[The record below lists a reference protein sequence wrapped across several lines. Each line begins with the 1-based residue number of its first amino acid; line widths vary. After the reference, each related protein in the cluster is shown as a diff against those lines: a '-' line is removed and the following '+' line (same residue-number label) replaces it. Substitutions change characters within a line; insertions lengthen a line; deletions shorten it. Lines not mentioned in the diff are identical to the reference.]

1 MALSLLAGIA
11 DIMPQVNKLNIL
23 QVQSTSFIHGSNEAP
38 SAVGGA
44 TGLR

>member
-1 MALSLLAGIA
+1 MPLSLLAGTA
-11 DIMPQVNKLNIL
+11 DIMPQVNKFKTL

>member
-1 MALSLLAGIA
+1 MALFSLAAIT
-11 DIMPQVNKLNIL
+11 DIMPQVNKFNIL